1 MAPYD
6 VPMFL
11 FLSAT
16 DHAPAPSGGWQVGNM
31 VHSAY
36 NYPRHF
42 GDNVFSGI
50 YDTDTVPRW
59 LTNLFDEWTRACVPR

>member
-1 MAPYD
+1 
-6 VPMFL
+6 MFL

-16 DHAPAPSGGWQVGNM
+16 DHAPAPGEVGNM
-31 VHSAY
+31 VHSGY
-36 NYPRHF
+36 YYPRHF

-50 YDTDTVPRW
+50 YHTDTVTVPRW